1 MPNQRF
7 VYFISQFCSMKGFI
21 VYSTYRISEQKDHS
35 LIYLFGRLENGES
48 FLTINEYKPYF
59 YIKTEQKKQ
68 AEEAITAEFKET
80 EAVNFKNEKLTKVLF
95 KTPSELKDNREILEN
110 KKIKTFES
118 DVLFTTRFLID
129 HEITALMD
137 IEGDFK
143 KGNLVNRIY
152 ENPTLKGIE
161 VLNTEQLPELKVLSI
176 DLEASDPEPTGKLYS
191 ISMYSKDYKHVFIVG
206 DKKLNHATSFGD
218 ENSLLLAF
226 KQKLI
231 ELDPDIIVGWNVI
244 DFDWDYLKKKF
255 DKHKIT
261 FDLGRTEWPCKLR
274 IESSFF
280 IDSKADFPGR
290 QVLDGIQ
297 MVKAAFI
304 KLPDYKLDTAAQ
316 AFLGQKK
323 LIGHENKWEEILD
336 AYKNNQQKL
345 VDYNLMDSELVYNI
359 LEKKDLIKLTMLRS
373 SLTGMSLDRISA
385 SVASLDSLYLRMLKK
400 KNIVANYL
408 PKSSDEESE
417 ERVKGGFVMQSVPGI
432 YENVVVLDF
441 KSLYP
446 SVMRTFNIDPYSFVE
461 NPPKNPD
468 KKKHITCANGAV
480 FTNGFGFLPQIIERV
495 WHQRDLAKKR
505 KDETASFALKT
516 LMNSLWGAIAN
527 RSSRYYSLEI
537 GNAITHTCQKMI
549 KLCAE
554 KVKEFGYDVI
564 YGDTDSVFILTR
576 GKNPEDAEKIG
587 NKLAEEIN
595 KFLKKFIKDE
605 YERESFLELEFDKVF
620 KKFMMPK
627 TRGTETGSKKRY
639 AGLLVEDGKEEIDI
653 TGMEFVRGDWCDA
666 AKEFQYKI
674 LDLIFHGKEEEVK
687 SFIKKYVK
695 DIYAGKMDEK
705 LVMRKS
711 IRKELVEYTKT
722 TPPHVKAARKLKT
735 ISSNVIEYYM
745 TPGNEP
751 FPVELMKGQ
760 KIDYEYYIEKQIA
773 PLADTILSFYDSTF
787 EDLMKGSSQKGL
799 GGFF

>member
-1 MPNQRF
+1 
-7 VYFISQFCSMKGFI
+7 MKGFI

>member
-1 MPNQRF
+1 MQ
-7 VYFISQFCSMKGFI
+7 GFI
-21 VYSTYRISEQKDHS
+21 VYSTYRISEQKDHT
-35 LIYLFGRLENGES
+35 LVYLFGRLENGES

-68 AEEAITAEFKET
+68 AEDAIKAEFEET
-80 EAVNFKNEKLTKVLF
+80 KNVNFKEEKLTKVSF

-118 DVLFTTRFLID
+118 DVLFVTRFLID
-129 HEITALMD
+129 HEITSMVD
-137 IEGDFK
+137 IEGNFK
-143 KGNLVNRIY
+143 KGTLVNRIY
-152 ENPTLKGIE
+152 ENPKLKGIE

-176 DLEASDPEPTGKLYS
+176 DLEASDPDPTGKLYS
-191 ISMYSKDYKHVFIVG
+191 ISMYSKDYKHVFIIG
-206 DKKLNHATSFGD
+206 DKKLKNATSFGD
-218 ENSLLLAF
+218 EKSLLTAF
-226 KQKLI
+226 KQKII

-297 MVKAAFI
+297 MVKSAFI

-359 LEKKDLIKLTMLRS
+359 LEKKDLIRLTMLRS

-408 PKSSDEESE
+408 PKSSDEENE

-461 NPPKNPD
+461 NPPKNLD
-468 KKKHITCANGAV
+468 KKKYITCANGAV
-480 FTNGFGFLPQIIERV
+480 FKNDFGFLPQIIERV

-527 RSSRYYSLEI
+527 RSSRYYSLDI

-554 KVKEFGYDVI
+554 KVKEHGYDVI

-587 NKLAEEIN
+587 NKLAEDIN

-674 LDLIFHGKEEEVK
+674 LDLIFHGKEDEVK

-735 ISSNVIEYYM
+735 IASNVIEYYM

-773 PLADTILSFYDSTF
+773 PLADTILSFYNSTF